1 ESGGSRALARPV
13 LPKHPRLT
21 PHSVRA
27 RELRSRPPSKRSSTR
42 PCASLSSVRKARGEL
57 RTESEGT
64 LLPRPLGLLKAAPA
78 ERSRGPP
85 QRVRRWL
92 TAGATTR
99 RLLAGAPL
107 ALCTSARS
115 IAGRNRG
122 TAGTHNRG
130 GPPHRGTAR
139 TPRCAPPIP
148 ACVRR

>member
-1 ESGGSRALARPV
+1 MGSKPGIAIQAGCCPASQAGDRATVAVRIRSLFVIDLCSCESGGSRALARPV

-85 QRVRRWL
+85 TRVRRWL
-92 TAGATTR
+92 PAGATTR
-99 RLLAGAPL
+99 RLLAGAP
-107 ALCTSARS
+107 
-115 IAGRNRG
+115 
-122 TAGTHNRG
+122 
-130 GPPHRGTAR
+130 
-139 TPRCAPPIP
+139 
-148 ACVRR
+148 